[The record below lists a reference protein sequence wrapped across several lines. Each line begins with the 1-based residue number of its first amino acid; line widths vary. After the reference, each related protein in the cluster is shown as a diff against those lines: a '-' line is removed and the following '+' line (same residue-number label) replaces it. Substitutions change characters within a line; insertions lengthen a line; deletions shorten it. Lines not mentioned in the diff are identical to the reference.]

1 MENPVQNVDNF
12 LYLKRISRPEPA
24 ERGRQMDKKVSQ
36 AVIRR
41 MPKYYTHL
49 KELQSQGVAKISS
62 RDLGQQMGLTASQVR
77 QDFNCFGGFGQQ
89 GYGYP
94 VDGLIESIS
103 EILGLGR
110 QKTVILIGVG
120 NLGRALMNN
129 FNYFQNGFELIAAFD
144 RAPAIIGT
152 TQQGTV
158 VRDVAGLREFC
169 LQNHPDVAVLTI
181 PRESVHETAGLLID
195 CGIKGI
201 WNFTNIE
208 LNLGLGVKVENV
220 HLAES
225 LMVLSYMLGE
235 GKASAQ

>member
-1 MENPVQNVDNF
+1 
-12 LYLKRISRPEPA
+12 
-24 ERGRQMDKKVSQ
+24 MDKKVSQ

-49 KELQSQGVAKISS
+49 KELQAQGVMKISS

-129 FNYFQNGFELIAAFD
+129 FNYFQNGFELIGAFD
-144 RAPAIIGT
+144 RSPNIVGT
-152 TQQGTV
+152 TQQGTL
-158 VRDVAGLREFC
+158 VRDASELRAFC
-169 LQNHPDVAVLTI
+169 MEHHPDVAVLTI
-181 PRESVHETAGLLID
+181 PRESVHEIAGLLCD
-195 CGIKGI
+195 CGVKGI
-201 WNFTNIE
+201 WNFTNVE
-208 LNLGLGVKVENV
+208 LHLEYSDVKVENV

-225 LMVLSYMLGE
+225 LMVLSYKL
-235 GKASAQ
+235 SAQER